1 MLNGLNSSRDVSVV
15 DFLFSCDRQIELAM
29 LAEVV
34 VHDGQGPEWRGSSRT
49 SLAGRVIVGLC

>member
-1 MLNGLNSSRDVSVV
+1 MSVF

-34 VHDGQGPEWRGSSRT
+34 VHDGPGHEW
-49 SLAGRVIVGLC
+49 